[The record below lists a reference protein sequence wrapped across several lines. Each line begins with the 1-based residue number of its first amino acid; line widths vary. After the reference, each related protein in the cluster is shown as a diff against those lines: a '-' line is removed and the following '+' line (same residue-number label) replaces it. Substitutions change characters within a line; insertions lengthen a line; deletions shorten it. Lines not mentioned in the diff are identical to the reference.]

1 MISAKF
7 TTFAYPLAPIYEE
20 DCVLRRAD
28 SLEVA
33 APQSPREACRPE
45 DWAQDRQR
53 ECAALLGTTPEGL
66 QRLRAALAPS
76 STRAAGRPQ

>member
-1 MISAKF
+1 MFSAKF

-20 DCVLRRAD
+20 EPAMQRAE
-28 SLEVA
+28 SLDVA

-66 QRLRAALAPS
+66 LRLRAALAPKRKYPS
-76 STRAAGRPQ
+76 PN